1 MSQNNKV
8 FKADAILWDFDGTL
22 ADSAAKNIAITKTI
36 LEQVAPH
43 LCGDNLPKSL
53 SSKAEYHIAN
63 HGADHWRDLYRDY
76 FGLTADEI
84 EVAGP
89 MWAPHQMLDQT
100 EVTLFDGIA
109 EIIEQFADYPQGI
122 CSANASPLIRQVL
135 EKYGVHHRFQSV
147 IGYENLP
154 EEQQKPAPD
163 GGLKCLAEIFED
175 SRNKKIVFIGDHIA
189 DVIFARGLEQRLGPS
204 STVVSV
210 IVTYSGADPQKW
222 AMQPDM
228 VFDQLTDLSD
238 WVNIDPTG

>member
-1 MSQNNKV
+1 MNKTKKTV
-8 FKADAILWDFDGTL
+8 KADAILWDFDGTL
-22 ADSAAKNIAITKTI
+22 ADSSAKNIAITKKI

-43 LCGDNLPKSL
+43 LCGENLPRSL

-76 FGLTADEI
+76 FGLTVEETEI
-84 EVAGP
+84 AGP

-100 EVTLFDGIA
+100 EVTLFEGIS
-109 EIIEQFADYPQGI
+109 ETLEQFSAYPQGI

-135 EKYGVHHRFQSV
+135 EEHGVHHYFHSV

-163 GGLKCLAEIFED
+163 GGLMCLAEIFED
-175 SRNKKIVFIGDHIA
+175 TRNKTIVFIGDHIA
-189 DVIFARGLEQRLGPS
+189 DVIFARGLEKRLGPS
-204 STVVSV
+204 STVVSA
-210 IVTYSGADPQKW
+210 IVTYSGADPHKW

-238 WVNIDPTG
+238 WVNTDLAG